1 MKVTLVPQIEIR
13 NRHPKGIGTA
23 TDGEY
28 ARIATEILKTIAKL
42 GIADI
47 PAEGLKAI
55 AVNVTMYFEDI
66 LSETGEERS
75 KLHKYLNVLIAMD
88 VLCRDVPEG
97 EDPSV
102 SRRGMYYFE
111 DNAYRFWYRY
121 VLDNRDL
128 IARGYDPYRIEGWQT
143 E

>member
-66 LSETGEERS
+66 LGDRYMAR
-75 KLHKYLNVLIAMD
+75 LHGQL
-88 VLCRDVPEG
+88 EG
-97 EDPSV
+97 EV
-102 SRRGMYYFE
+102 
-111 DNAYRFWYRY
+111 
-121 VLDNRDL
+121 
-128 IARGYDPYRIEGWQT
+128 WQT
-143 E
+143 YAFL